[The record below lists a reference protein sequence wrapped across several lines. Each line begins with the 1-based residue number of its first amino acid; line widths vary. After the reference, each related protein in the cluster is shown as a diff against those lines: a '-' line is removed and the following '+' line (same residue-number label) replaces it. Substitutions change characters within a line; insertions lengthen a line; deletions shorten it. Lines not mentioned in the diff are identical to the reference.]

1 MSEESLEETLK
12 FINAFNIDLKSFN
25 DKFYKDICG
34 GSLDIV
40 LDNLKT
46 IYKGKSKYNTHLEIT
61 TLLIDDL
68 NTSAEELEMLCDF
81 IVNELGCEVPLHFS
95 KFFPMNKMN
104 DRNPTKIATLEKA
117 KKIAIDSGLEYVY
130 LGNVNTDKNSY
141 CLIVESF

>member
-1 MSEESLEETLK
+1 MSEESLVETLK

-40 LDNLKT
+40 LDNLKI

-68 NTSAEELEMLCDF
+68 NTSTEELEMLCDF
-81 IVNELGCEVPLHFS
+81 IVSELGCEVPLHFS
-95 KFFPMNKMN
+95 RFPY
-104 DRNPTKIATLEKA
+104 E
-117 KKIAIDSGLEYVY
+117 
-130 LGNVNTDKNSY
+130 
-141 CLIVESF
+141 